1 MKTIKLTKEEI
12 NILLHAIHEWKSGN
26 YDESSGFSKKQ
37 LKAMDSAERVLKD
50 ILNS

>member
-1 MKTIKLTKEEI
+1 MKKVQLTKEEMKMI
-12 NILLHAIHEWKSGN
+12 LHAIHEWKTGN

-37 LKAMDSAERVLKD
+37 LRAMDSAEKVFID

>member
-1 MKTIKLTKEEI
+1 MKTIKLTEEEI

-37 LKAMDSAERVLKD
+37 LKAMDSAERVLMG
-50 ILNS
+50 ILNA